1 MCPASQKTHCGTEFD
16 LELFLYLVVSL
27 VDSFLSLII
36 LAMLVR
42 SIMSWFMMDGESKIY
57 IFLCT
62 ITEPFIYPIRALFE
76 RMNWFQGM
84 PIDVSFFCTA
94 ILLLLVQTAISF
106 IPWG

>member
-1 MCPASQKTHCGTEFD
+1 M
-16 LELFLYLVVSL
+16 ELFLYLVVSL

-76 RMNWFQGM
+76 R
-84 PIDVSFFCTA
+84 
-94 ILLLLVQTAISF
+94 ILLLHRHTASARSDCDLIHSMGMTDFCGILRDNSIISKF
-106 IPWG
+106 HHYGGL